1 MIPFLELKP
10 AYLELKDQ
18 IDAAV
23 ARSLDSGW
31 YIGGGEVSSFETAF
45 AKYVGAQH
53 CVAVGNGLDALAL
66 ALLAH
71 NIGPGD
77 EVLVPSHTFIA
88 TWLGVTKVGATIVPI
103 EPCGST
109 FNLDLNRVE
118 ESITP
123 RTKAIMPVHLYGRPV
138 DMDALN
144 EIAKRHGL
152 MIIEDAAQAHGA
164 TIRGL
169 QAGSFGNIACWSFY
183 PGKNLGAFGDGG
195 AVTTDSEDLAHK
207 VRMLGNY
214 GSSKKYVHELQG
226 INSRLDPI
234 QAAILEVK
242 LSVLDDWNG
251 RRKEIATRYRDAFTD
266 SGLLL
271 QKHDDDI
278 ESSNHL
284 FVVRHSKRD
293 ELAANLLEN
302 GVKTLIHYPTAC
314 RDQLAYSSDST
325 ITETPIA
332 SKLAGEI
339 LSLPIGPH
347 FSDDQVST
355 VIEQTIKIAKT
366 L

>member
-31 YIGGGEVSSFETAF
+31 YIGGDEVASFENAF
-45 AKYVGAQH
+45 AQYVGAKH

-71 NIGPGD
+71 EIGPGD

-88 TWLGVTKVGATIVPI
+88 TWLAVTKVGATIVPI
-103 EPCGST
+103 EPDEAT
-109 FNLDLNRVE
+109 FNLDLDRVE
-118 ESITP
+118 ASITS
-123 RTKAIMPVHLYGRPV
+123 RTKAVMPVHLYGRPV
-138 DMDALN
+138 DMDRLN
-144 EIAKRHGL
+144 KIAKRHGL
-152 MIIEDAAQAHGA
+152 VIVEDAAQAHGG
-164 TIRGL
+164 TVRGR
-169 QAGSFGNIACWSFY
+169 QVGSFGNIACWSFY
-183 PGKNLGAFGDGG
+183 PGKNLGALGDGG
-195 AVTTDSEDLAHK
+195 AVTTDCEELART

-214 GSSKKYVHELQG
+214 GSSEKYVHELQG
-226 INSRLDPI
+226 VNSRLDPI
-234 QAAILEVK
+234 QASILEVK
-242 LSVLDDWNG
+242 LSVLSQWNG
-251 RRKEIATRYRDAFTD
+251 RRREIASQYQEAFEESD
-266 SGLLL
+266 LFL
-271 QKHDDDI
+271 QKYDDDI

-293 ELAANLLEN
+293 KLAAKLLEN

-314 RDQLAYSSDST
+314 RDQPAYSSEPG
-325 ITETPIA
+325 IAETPIA
-332 SKLAGEI
+332 SKLADEI

-347 FSDDQVST
+347 FSDDQIST
-355 VIEQTIKIAKT
+355 VVEQTIKIAKT